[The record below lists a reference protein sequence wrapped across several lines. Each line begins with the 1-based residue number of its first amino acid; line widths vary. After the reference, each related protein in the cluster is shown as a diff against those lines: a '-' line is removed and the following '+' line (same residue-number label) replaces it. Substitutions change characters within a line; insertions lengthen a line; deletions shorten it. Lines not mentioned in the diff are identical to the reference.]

1 MRGLRRRDMESLPPH
16 PTLSPLGRGSETPC
30 LPNSTARRHL
40 HAALWAAAF
49 CLLAATAR
57 AEPVEEFFAGK
68 QIKFVVG
75 SAGGGGYESYSRL
88 LAPYLSRH
96 LPGHPLFIMQ
106 EMPGA
111 AGMVA
116 ANYLYNI
123 ARHDGSEI
131 GMVGRGVGIEPLL
144 DPKDKAPR
152 YVASKFNWIGT
163 PQQEVGLVFMRLPSP
178 IATMADL
185 KTRELIVSGT
195 TSAAAP
201 SYYPRLLNTLLGTR
215 FKVVEGYKSSLEAL
229 LALER
234 GEVDGHCSGSSSATL
249 RARMEPL
256 VAAGKVKIVAQ
267 LGREKDPD
275 YPDVP
280 LILDL
285 AATPADR
292 QILELAFTQQVMA
305 WPLVAPPGV
314 PAERIKALRDA
325 FDATMRDP
333 EFLAEAAR
341 QKLIINPVSGEKI
354 STLLD
359 RVYAMPK
366 DVLDRVAALSER
378 N

>member
-1 MRGLRRRDMESLPPH
+1 MAGSRGSRRDFGI
-16 PTLSPLGRGSETPC
+16 TALSG
-30 LPNSTARRHL
+30 
-40 HAALWAAAF
+40 AAAICAF
-49 CLLAATAR
+49 GSWSAR
-57 AEPVEEFFAGK
+57 AQPVEEFFSGK

-88 LAPYLSRH
+88 LLPYLSRH
-96 LPGHPLFIMQ
+96 LPGHPLFVLQ

-123 ARHDGSEI
+123 ARQDGSEI

-144 DPKDKAPR
+144 DPKDRGPR

-163 PQQEVGLVFMRLPSP
+163 PQQEVGLIFMRLPSP
-178 IATMADL
+178 VATMPDL
-185 KTRELIVSGT
+185 RTHELIVSGT

-201 SYYPRLLNTLLGTR
+201 SYYPRLMNRLLGTR
-215 FKVVEGYKSSLEAL
+215 FKVVEGYKSSQEAL

-234 GEVDGHCSGSSSATL
+234 GEVEGHCSGSSSATL

-256 VAAGKVKIVAQ
+256 VSAGKVKILAQ

-292 QILELAFTQQVMA
+292 QVLELAFTQQVMA
-305 WPLVAPPGV
+305 WPVVAPPGV
-314 PAERIKALRDA
+314 PPDRIKALRDA
-325 FDATMRDP
+325 FDATMTDP
-333 EFLAEAAR
+333 DFLAEAAR

-354 STLLD
+354 AALLD
-359 RVYAMPK
+359 RIYASPK